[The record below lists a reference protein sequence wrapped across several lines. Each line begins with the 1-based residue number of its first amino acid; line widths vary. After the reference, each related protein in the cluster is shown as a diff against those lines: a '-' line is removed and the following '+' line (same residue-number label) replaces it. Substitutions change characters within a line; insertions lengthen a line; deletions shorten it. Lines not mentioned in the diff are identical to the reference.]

1 MKYLS
6 LCTIVVLLSC
16 HSKLAKTPE
25 AALVQAGGQQADSAD
40 TVLVRIVGAIQGGDP
55 DSCVL
60 VSRRLEPDSGYNKLL
75 AKYICGNLYSNDHN
89 DDQAEMVRLTNR
101 PSFGKMIMLFFD
113 EKTNY
118 DKIMYYGDK
127 SRIPEMRENLL
138 FGVVDC
144 CAMQLHPIADELLK
158 QDIFEGA
165 EVLWDKADCKRLPS
179 LPAYMSRVSTTN
191 FFACADLAAF
201 FHNAGEF
208 GLRDSWLK
216 KAGQTSGAEKDF
228 ATLKKL
234 IAKNKKFDIS
244 TYRESMY
251 GGM

>member
-16 HSKLAKTPE
+16 HAKPVKAPE
-25 AALVQAGGQQADSAD
+25 AVLAEPGRQQADSAD

-89 DDQAEMVRLTNR
+89 DDQAEMVRVMSR
-101 PSFGKMIMLFFD
+101 SSFGKMIMLFFD

-118 DKIMYYGDK
+118 DNIAYYGDK
-127 SRIPEMRENLL
+127 NRIPEMRENLL
-138 FGVVDC
+138 YGVVNC
-144 CAMQLHPIADELLK
+144 CAMQLHPIADEMLNY
-158 QDIFEGA
+158 DIFEGA

-179 LPAYMSRVSTTN
+179 LQGYMSRVDTTN

-201 FHNAGEF
+201 FHNVGEL
-208 GLRDSWLK
+208 GLRDSFLK
-216 KAGQTSGAEKDF
+216 KAGRIKGFEKDF
-228 ATLKKL
+228 ATLKRL
-234 IAKNKKFDIS
+234 IAKNKKFDIVTYNES
-244 TYRESMY
+244 TY